1 MMEVGKNGVVSIQ
14 VWYLSEE
21 EYSFSEVMNTEEAKK
36 EIAYYEARGCTCEVR
51 VETEESIITE
61 RHKPLPTR
69 RNEMD
74 EIKLTLNR
82 LCTIIQEKHEI
93 SVKMKWIVHDLL
105 KIGVDEDILEEI
117 NDEANNAYEAIT
129 NFEEACVRALAGGEG
144 DEESN

>member
-1 MMEVGKNGVVSIQ
+1 MKEVGKNGVVSIQ

-36 EIAYYEARGCTCEVR
+36 AIAYYEARGCTCEVR

-61 RHKPLPTR
+61 RRKPLPTR
-69 RNEMD
+69 RNEMN

-82 LCTIIQEKHEI
+82 LCTINQNKHEI
-93 SVKMKWIVHDLL
+93 DVKVKWIICDLL
-105 KIGVDEDILEEI
+105 KLGVNEDILEELQ
-117 NDEANNAYEAIT
+117 DKANNAYEAIT
-129 NFEEACVRALAGGEG
+129 NFEEACVRALAGGED